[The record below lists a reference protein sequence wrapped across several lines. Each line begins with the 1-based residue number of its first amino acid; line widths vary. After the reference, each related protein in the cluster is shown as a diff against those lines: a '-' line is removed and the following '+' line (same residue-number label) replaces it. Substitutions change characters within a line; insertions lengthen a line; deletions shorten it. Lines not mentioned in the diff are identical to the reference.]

1 VNTNFYLD
9 YFARRNVT
17 ARRTLGRELDRG
29 FALGTNFVAGF
40 TTTNETIT
48 LSGTAPCTALDIR
61 LADHPGA
68 RVRWKTEFTWNFPK
82 VPLQPGENRFRVTA
96 MHGSGR
102 VLGEATATVTRTAP

>member
-40 TTTNETIT
+40 TTTTKRSRCPEPLLARHST
-48 LSGTAPCTALDIR
+48 SGWRIIR
-61 LADHPGA
+61 SQGA
-68 RVRWKTEFTWNFPK
+68 VEDRVHVEFHQGA
-82 VPLQPGENRFRVTA
+82 VAAGRENRFRVTA
-96 MHGSGR
+96 VHGSGR